1 MTETQP
7 RHRPVVSVVMATYN
21 GRTFLREQL
30 DSIAAQTQQPD
41 ELLIID
47 DGSSDGTPELLA
59 EWARDKPWVRLD
71 RNPRNLGI
79 NATFWRLLTE
89 STGDYVFISD
99 QDDVWMPE
107 KIEQMMGIGT
117 DVPMAFSDAEIIDD
131 EGKVTRASEL
141 SRHDWIE
148 GVATP
153 PEFFVHGN
161 FVSGHNM
168 MVSRELIRATPEPP
182 HSSVIMYDQWLT
194 LSAVLQGGYR
204 EIARPLA
211 RHRIHARNAN
221 NNSALNRAA
230 RATQTRRERALQR
243 LEKRCRRY
251 EAFGGFVGKNPRFD
265 RLVGELQAG
274 SEGIASRWWS
284 ATLFRALWTRRQVLL
299 QGKTNSQTLRFCI
312 KTSLGGRA
320 WRFM

>member
-21 GRTFLREQL
+21 GRAFLREQL

-99 QDDVWMPE
+99 QDDVWMPD
-107 KIEQMMGIGT
+107 KIERMQAECG
-117 DVPMAFSDAEIIDD
+117 DAELAYSDAAIID
-131 EGKVTRASEL
+131 EQGAVLRPSETA
-141 SRHDWIE
+141 RWDWRRQHEIT
-148 GVATP
+148 AY
-153 PEFFVHGN
+153 FFVHNN

-168 MVSRELIRATPEPP
+168 RVARRLISRTPEPP
-182 HSSVIMYDQWLT
+182 TAKVMMYDQWLA
-194 LSAVLQGGYR
+194 LSASLDGSLAEVR
-204 EIARPLA
+204 APLCK
-211 RHRIHARNAN
+211 HRIHRSNAN
-221 NNSALNRAA
+221 NNRDLNKAAAA
-230 RATQTRRERALQR
+230 RQGRRERAGFRLQKRLGIYGALQR
-243 LEKRCRRY
+243 LTGRDPAFDAFIR
-251 EAFGGFVGKNPRFD
+251 EAV
-265 RLVGELQAG
+265 AG
-274 SEGIASRWWS
+274 SRGIEQRFVSPA
-284 ATLFRALWTRRQVLL
+284 LFRTLWQRRHQLFP
-299 QGKTNSQTLRFCI
+299 GAHSRKMLRRVF
-312 KTSLGGRA
+312 KLSLGGRA
-320 WRFM
+320 WPLM